1 MERFFTEPKT
11 LRRMRSGP
19 LKEYIDLFAQQ
30 LCDLNYTRISGRIRL
45 RCVAQFSRWLDHR
58 RIGLHKISPKD
69 VARYLEHH
77 GNAKQGDVTTLNRL
91 LAWLRQKGI
100 VRETPARIVTTP
112 AKQLEDKFALYLQQ
126 ERGLA
131 PQTIEN
137 YRVFTRRF
145 LVQLFGDGRIALS
158 QLRPEDAVNFVRKQA
173 ALQPKRAKMMTT
185 ALRAFLAYLRY
196 LGEITADLSA
206 AVPTVANWSMSSIP
220 RALPPKQ
227 VKLALSNCNRK
238 TAIGRRDYAILLLL
252 ARLGLRA
259 GEIASL
265 TLDDIDWE
273 AGRVRI
279 RGKGDRWSELPL
291 TPDIGAAIAAYLRNG
306 RPYASSRLVFLRGS
320 APVGGFSNHSAVGSI
335 VKHALARAGIQSPHR
350 GAHQLRHALAVQ
362 MLGRGASLTEIGE
375 LLRHRSPRTTA
386 IYAKVDLT
394 ALRPLALPWPGGAHE

>member
-1 MERFFTEPKT
+1 M
-11 LRRMRSGP
+11 
-19 LKEYIDLFAQQ
+19 
-30 LCDLNYTRISGRIRL
+30 
-45 RCVAQFSRWLDHR
+45 
-58 RIGLHKISPKD
+58 
-69 VARYLEHH
+69 ARYLELHEEVKH
-77 GNAKQGDVTTLNRL
+77 GDATNLNRL
-91 LAWLRQKGI
+91 LAWLRQKGTI
-100 VRETPARIVTTP
+100 RETLAPIVNTP
-112 AKQLEDKFALYLQQ
+112 AKQWEDKFTLYLQQ

-131 PQTIEN
+131 PGTIEY
-137 YRVFTRRF
+137 YRGFTRRF
-145 LVQLFGDGRIALS
+145 LVQHVGDGRIDLS
-158 QLRPEDAVNFVRKQA
+158 QLRPADVVNFVRKQA

-185 ALRAFLAYLRY
+185 ALRAFLTYLQY

-220 RALPPKQ
+220 RALPSKQ
-227 VKLALSNCNRK
+227 VKLALSYCNRK

-306 RPYASSRLVFLRGS
+306 RPRASSRLVFLRGS

-362 MLGRGASLTEIGE
+362 MLGRGASLAEIGE